1 MKKGIAILILVAAV
15 SFIVGTVQVQAQLGQ
30 VEYCNQ
36 SGEHEHNICGR
47 EGCNKF
53 SKYEYD
59 VCVEKN
65 CTQSSEHYHNQNRNH
80 NSQHNKE
87 RHH

>member
-15 SFIVGTVQVQAQLGQ
+15 SFIVGTVQVQAKICR

-36 SGEHEHNICGR
+36 SGKHEHNACER
-47 EGCNKF
+47 ETCNQF
-53 SKYEYD
+53 SKHEHNA
-59 VCVEKN
+59 CVRKAD
-65 CTQSSEHYHNQNRNH
+65 TQSGEHSHNQNRNH